1 MTNNLKNFLEGEY
14 KSFGTDYGEPI
25 GFKEGTKFCC
35 GGDYC
40 DGNHLE
46 DMQDLK
52 NHDTRLINFVID
64 LVEKEVGKKKKE
76 NIGTHICF
84 PLNEITFTSEI
95 DGKEIC
101 VHKHHIETYNLAL
114 NDISTIINKL
124 RV

>member
-14 KSFGTDYGEPI
+14 RSFGTDYGEPI
-25 GFKEGTKFCC
+25 GFKEGAKFCC

-52 NHDTRLINFVID
+52 NHDTRLINFVLD
-64 LVEKEVGKKKKE
+64 LVEKEVGKLPEVSGCVGIFMHTSPTEAKE
-76 NIGTHICF
+76 WCCPRHYGQ
-84 PLNEITFTSEI
+84 S
-95 DGKEIC
+95 
-101 VHKHHIETYNLAL
+101 
-114 NDISTIINKL
+114 DISTIINNL